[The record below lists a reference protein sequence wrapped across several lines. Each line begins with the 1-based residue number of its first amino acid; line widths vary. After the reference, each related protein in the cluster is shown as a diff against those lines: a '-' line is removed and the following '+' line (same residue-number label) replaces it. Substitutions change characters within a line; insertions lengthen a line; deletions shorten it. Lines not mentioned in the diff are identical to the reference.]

1 MSGYDDFGE
10 FGEFP
15 YTKCGKE
22 LGGPPQTGHRAMPP
36 MQTITPRRFAPKPVP
51 LRRTPEQDDR
61 FSPEKEAWAS
71 RVLKS
76 RTDKGWG
83 GGSEFGRQLNF
94 APTHVVPGWPTP
106 ETGPLFPYA
115 NFYPEGFEADVQ
127 ADAPQGEVEFYE
139 TTHALPQD
147 GYFGEGAAAPP
158 AAAPPAPPPGATD
171 AASAAA
177 SAASSL
183 LPSASASVSLT
194 IDPAEIINSVVNAAQ
209 SERGDDSD
217 PVFFTRDMHEDFI
230 DGIREVRKSNDKLR
244 DLNVKVKYWVD
255 ERVRLRAESAEIK
268 HDLLKRNVGKAKWD
282 NGIYKNPAAQARQ
295 ARVDYIEDHRV
306 TASRRARYN
315 HAWGRI
321 TVLKGIAQRQIDKRF
336 RTDLVKNWVY
346 LLNVEGLRPI
356 FELDTVTGTG
366 VLMAAGAGD
375 VIDPDNLTAIFP
387 RHRDYPYLQL
397 RTESH
402 GTQAKRGIV
411 PAVYRDPLVQRY
423 LNYYQNGYIS
433 ANYFLPPWILGVAKN
448 SDEER
453 LLGAR
458 AFPVGMLVA
467 AVNRN
472 LLADSATV
480 GGAVQEQ
487 DLRGQY
493 RHSLINKAA
502 EYAAKTLITE

>member
-1 MSGYDDFGE
+1 
-10 FGEFP
+10 
-15 YTKCGKE
+15 
-22 LGGPPQTGHRAMPP
+22 
-36 MQTITPRRFAPKPVP
+36 
-51 LRRTPEQDDR
+51 
-61 FSPEKEAWAS
+61 
-71 RVLKS
+71 
-76 RTDKGWG
+76 
-83 GGSEFGRQLNF
+83 
-94 APTHVVPGWPTP
+94 
-106 ETGPLFPYA
+106 LFPYA

-147 GYFGEGAAAPP
+147 GYFGVAAPP
-158 AAAPPAPPPGATD
+158 AAPPGAPAPAPPAGAPPGAP
-171 AASAAA
+171 AP
-177 SAASSL
+177 
-183 LPSASASVSLT
+183 PSASASVAVN
-194 IDPAEIINSVVNAAQ
+194 IDPGGIINAVVNAAQ
-209 SERGDDSD
+209 SKRHDDSD
-217 PVFFTRDMHEDFI
+217 PVLFTRDMHEDFI
-230 DGIREVRKSNDKLR
+230 DGIRKVRRSNDKLR

-255 ERVRLRAESAEIK
+255 ERARLRAESAEIK
-268 HDLLKRNVGKAKWD
+268 HDLLKKNAGQAKWG
-282 NGIYKNPAAQARQ
+282 NGVYKNPAAQARQ
-295 ARVDYIEDHRV
+295 ERIDYIEDHRV
-306 TASRRARYN
+306 TAARRARYDY
-315 HAWGRI
+315 AWARI
-321 TVLKGIAQRQIDKRF
+321 TALNGEARRQIDKRF
-336 RTDLVKNWVY
+336 RTDLVKNWTY

-375 VIDPDNLTAIFP
+375 VIDLDNLRTIFP
-387 RHRDYPYLQL
+387 RHRDYPYLEL

-423 LNYYQNGYIS
+423 LNYYQNGYIT

-467 AVNRN
+467 AVNQN
-472 LLADSATV
+472 LSADSATV